1 MLSKGVR
8 PVRFVQFEH
17 AGQRG
22 IGVRANNGIVS
33 VPFQA
38 MRDLIQAGDA
48 GLDAAHKAITE
59 GQVLTDYR
67 LLAPISA
74 PGKLIFS
81 SVNYRSHLEE
91 NPGAVLPTYP
101 QFFSKLPSAVIGP
114 EEPILIPEP
123 QSQVDYEVEL
133 AIVIGKKTQGVTQ
146 AQAREHIFGYTI
158 VNDVSGRDV
167 QFKDSQITLGKG
179 FDTFCP
185 MGPEIVL
192 QDEIPDPARLYV
204 ASYVNGERMQY
215 SLTSEMLFS
224 VEKIIE
230 FLSAHVTLYAG
241 DIVTTGTPA
250 GVGCFRNPPVY
261 LKAGDVVTVEVDKIG
276 RLTNPVEARW

>member
-1 MLSKGVR
+1 MI
-8 PVRFVQFEH
+8 E
-17 AGQRG
+17 
-22 IGVRANNGIVS
+22 
-33 VPFQA
+33 
-38 MRDLIQAGDA
+38 LIQAGEA
-48 GLDAAHKAITE
+48 GLNDVRKAM
-59 GQVLTDYR
+59 TDGHALQEYR
-67 LLAPISA
+67 LLTPIPA
-74 PGKLIFS
+74 PGKLLFS

-91 NPGAVLPTYP
+91 NPSATLPTYP

-114 EEPILIPEP
+114 DEPILVPEP
-123 QSQVDYEVEL
+123 YSKVDYEVEL
-133 AIVIGKKTQGVTQ
+133 AIVIGKRAQRVTQ
-146 AQAREHIFGYTI
+146 AQAREYIFGYTI

-167 QFKDSQITLGKG
+167 QFTDNQITLGKG

-192 QDEIPDPARLYV
+192 QDEIPDPMQLHV

-215 SLTSEMLFS
+215 SSTSEMLFS
-224 VEKIIE
+224 VDKILE
-230 FLSAHVTLYAG
+230 FLAAHVTLYPG

>member
-1 MLSKGVR
+1 M
-8 PVRFVQFEH
+8 RFVQFEQQGH
-17 AGQRG
+17 
-22 IGVRANNGIVS
+22 IGVGVRTANGIVPTS
-33 VPFQA
+33 FRT
-38 MRDLIQAGDA
+38 MIELIQASEA
-48 GLDAAHKAITE
+48 GLNDARRAATE
-59 GQVLTDYR
+59 GQVVKDYR

-74 PGKLIFS
+74 PGKLLFS

-91 NPGAVLPTYP
+91 NPSAVLPTYP

-114 EEPILIPEP
+114 GEAILLPEP
-123 QSQVDYEVEL
+123 HSQVDYEVEL
-133 AIVIGKKTQGVTQ
+133 ALVIGKRAHKVTQ
-146 AQAREHIFGYTI
+146 AQAREYIFGYTI

-167 QFKDSQITLGKG
+167 QFTDNQITLGKG

-192 QDEIPDPARLYV
+192 QDEIPNPMQLHV

-215 SLTSEMLFS
+215 SSTSEMLFS
-224 VEKIIE
+224 VDKIVE
-230 FLSAHVTLYAG
+230 FLTAHVTLYPG

-261 LKAGDVVTVEVDKIG
+261 LRVGDIVEVEVDRIG
-276 RLTNPVEARW
+276 RLTNPVEA